1 MIAFTDTI
9 VYLVG
14 AGPGDPDL
22 LTVKAQRLLNRCDA
36 VVYDSLISQELLE
49 SLPNSCRR
57 FFVGKR
63 RGNHSFSQDQ
73 INKLLVDLAKN
84 YSCIVR
90 LKGGDPFLFGRGSEE
105 AEYLVKSQI
114 KVEVVPGITS
124 GMAVPAY
131 FGIPVTHRNGGS
143 SVTFVTGHESSSKQK
158 TSVNWRALAKAT
170 DALVIYMG
178 MHNLD
183 FIVKEL
189 LAGGLDPKTPSAV
202 IHQGTLISQQ
212 YLKASLNKLVEADFL
227 VNFSSPSIVIIG
239 RVIDHQVKECSPEI
253 ANLNPSKLDKL
264 INLGVENNLHKL
276 INLPINS

>member
-1 MIAFTDTI
+1 LQT
-9 VYLVG
+9 
-14 AGPGDPDL
+14 L
-22 LTVKAQRLLNRCDA
+22 LCW
-36 VVYDSLISQELLE
+36 
-49 SLPNSCRR
+49 
-57 FFVGKR
+57 KR